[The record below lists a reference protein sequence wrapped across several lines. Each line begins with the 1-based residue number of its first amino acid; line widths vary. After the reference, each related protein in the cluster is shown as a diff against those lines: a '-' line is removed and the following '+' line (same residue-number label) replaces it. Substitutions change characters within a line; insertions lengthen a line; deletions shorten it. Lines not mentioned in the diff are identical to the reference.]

1 MLDLGSTDFNLA
13 VSNIDASKLEVVS
26 SSLFDE
32 WEAYVDQSLT
42 LPDYSLF
49 LQIEE
54 GSINGWG
61 RIKSTAG
68 ALVIGITAYGGL
80 MSGVEIISKQLRATG
95 NFLSDQAL
103 SKFSCAQP
111 DATVKRKG
119 GVPAAIQRLFVRV
132 QSGELSPAEAS
143 ILAETI
149 LGNDAHEVP
158 GFLKTLSNAFR
169 NCPRHP
175 QQAQLPLDEFT
186 EIIPPEVNGSELPK
200 PRTRRAP
207 DLPPPLHYRVEVWRE
222 SKRKRKQTKVTVL

>member
-13 VSNIDASKLEVVS
+13 VSSIDASKLEVLS

-42 LPDYSLF
+42 LPDYSLL

-54 GSINGWG
+54 GSINCWG

-68 ALVIGITAYGGL
+68 ALVIGVTAYGGL
-80 MSGVEIISKQLRATG
+80 ISGVEIISKQLKATG
-95 NFLSDQAL
+95 NFLSDQAM
-103 SKFSCAQP
+103 SKFSCAKP

-132 QSGELSPAEAS
+132 QSGDLSPVEAS

-158 GFLKTLSNAFR
+158 GFLENLSNAFR

-186 EIIPPEVNGSELPK
+186 EIMPPEVNGSELPK

-222 SKRKRKQTKVTVL
+222 SKRKSKQTKVTVL